1 MAKAR
6 LYQLTV
12 FSPSLQPE
20 HANIA
25 RAVEYHSSGD
35 FVEVFK
41 QAAGIP
47 GAKASGADIPFTVA
61 YLFSTTTHPKDMAFG
76 LLARD
81 SYFLVE
87 VEASCAEL
95 GAARASQWVAR
106 HRVSG

>member
-61 YLFSTTTHPKDMAFG
+61 YLFSTTKLPADMGFG
-76 LLARD
+76 LLDRD
-81 SYFLVE
+81 SYLLAE
-87 VEASCAEL
+87 VTGLHAEQRL
-95 GAARASQWVAR
+95 SVAR
-106 HRVSG
+106 NWLKRHQ